1 MGKGFVIRGSSCAFV
16 PYPTTTGFPIVELGM
31 LHVVERGGTS
41 RQAPHFFH
49 MFRLHANMTL
59 KENILPS
66 LGGVLVRSFHFL
78 LARR

>member
-1 MGKGFVIRGSSCAFV
+1 
-16 PYPTTTGFPIVELGM
+16 M
-31 LHVVERGGTS
+31 LHVVERGGGFP
-41 RQAPHFFH
+41 AGPHFFH

>member
-1 MGKGFVIRGSSCAFV
+1 
-16 PYPTTTGFPIVELGM
+16 M
-31 LHVVERGGTS
+31 LHVVERGGDFP
-41 RQAPHFFH
+41 AGPPFFH